1 MSSRN
6 TNHQSTLPAYTQS
19 NTASQ
24 SQDQLPAYS
33 EATHGRSP
41 VHVTD
46 EKKSQQPPKKS
57 KFAQIKDALKS
68 IPLEPETPSGS
79 NAGIGGREMQMGGG
93 RVR

>member
-1 MSSRN
+1 MSSPN
-6 TNHQSTLPAYTQS
+6 QSGLPAYS
-19 NTASQ
+19 LSKIASHQ
-24 SQDQLPAYS
+24 EQLPAYS
-33 EATHGRSP
+33 EATRGRSP

-46 EKKSQQPPKKS
+46 EKKSQQPKKS

-68 IPLEPETPSGS
+68 IPLDPETPSGS